1 MEESATVYHKNGT
14 NICVSCVWRGKY
26 YTIQM
31 FFPTLK
37 RPNRQEVND
46 AIQKVYPGAKMNAF
60 YEHPIDKSL
69 PIVQLPE
76 ASQEGIDKRAQLI
89 ARRQFILDRQ
99 KLVLRRKEMNADK
112 KNDKKDNLE
121 ARTKEK
127 EQSVTR
133 SESLIRHMKR

>member
-1 MEESATVYHKNGT
+1 
-14 NICVSCVWRGKY
+14 
-26 YTIQM
+26 
-31 FFPTLK
+31 
-37 RPNRQEVND
+37 
-46 AIQKVYPGAKMNAF
+46 MNAF

-69 PIVQLPE
+69 PIVQLPA

-99 KLVLRRKEMNADK
+99 KLVLRRKEMAADK